1 MVEAIEKLGQKGS
14 TVDSKGV
21 GKPFTFSSDEA
32 RFAAWQKKLRN
43 YVAAALPGARVFMDW
58 AGEQGSTPITRAH
71 LEKQFSEQLPF
82 LGQVE
87 ENLYT
92 ALSSLT
98 DGEAWSISSNA
109 PEGQGL
115 EAYRRLCFRFDPTT
129 AGRRRNSVSS

>member
-1 MVEAIEKLGQKGS
+1 MERSASTNERMVEAIEKLGQKGS

-58 AGEQGSTPITRAH
+58 AGEQGSTPITQAH
-71 LEKQFSEQLPF
+71 LEEQFSEQLPF

-92 ALSSLT
+92 ALS
-98 DGEAWSISSNA
+98 
-109 PEGQGL
+109 
-115 EAYRRLCFRFDPTT
+115 
-129 AGRRRNSVSS
+129 